1 MSEVD
6 HLTHLLKDG
15 KRKNEFTVRYK
26 DGNDKVKEL
35 DSVRLLKV
43 DSSGVTVEEM
53 KRLGKNRVYFIPHLA
68 LVYLRSEIF

>member
-1 MSEVD
+1 MPEVD

-26 DGNDKVKEL
+26 DGDKVKEI

-43 DSSGVTVEEM
+43 GDNGVTVEEM
-53 KRLGKNRVYFIPHLA
+53 KRMGKNRVYYIPNLA

>member
-26 DGNDKVKEL
+26 DNNDKVKEI
-35 DSVRLLKV
+35 DSVRLLKI
-43 DSSGVTVEEM
+43 DKSGVTFEEM
-53 KRLGKNRVYFIPHLA
+53 KRLSKNRVYFIPHFA
-68 LVYLRSEIF
+68 LVYLKSEIF